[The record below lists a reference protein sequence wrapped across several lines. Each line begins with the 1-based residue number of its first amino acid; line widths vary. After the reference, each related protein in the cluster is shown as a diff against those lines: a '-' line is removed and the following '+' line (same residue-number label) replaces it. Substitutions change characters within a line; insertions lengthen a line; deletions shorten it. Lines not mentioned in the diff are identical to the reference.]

1 MAVCATCGTN
11 NVEGTKFCVSCGTTL
26 TPAPAP
32 ESWRESG
39 GLNPPPTAEAD
50 QPSGEYTPQTPP
62 SNYPAYSPQQG
73 GAPYYQPAPASQ
85 PMHPAIPALVSF
97 FFPGL
102 GLLFVPNKA
111 GLGIGIF
118 AATLAYAV
126 IATILTFVAVGLCLF
141 MVMPLINI
149 AAAVHSWD
157 EAAKA
162 SNGQFQPILFK

>member
-1 MAVCATCGTN
+1 
-11 NVEGTKFCVSCGTTL
+11 
-26 TPAPAP
+26 
-32 ESWRESG
+32 
-39 GLNPPPTAEAD
+39 
-50 QPSGEYTPQTPP
+50 
-62 SNYPAYSPQQG
+62 
-73 GAPYYQPAPASQ
+73 
-85 PMHPAIPALVSF
+85 MHPAIPALVSL

-118 AATLAYAV
+118 AATLGFAV
-126 IATILTFVAVGLCLF
+126 VATILTLVLVGACLF
-141 MVMPLINI
+141 MLMPLISV